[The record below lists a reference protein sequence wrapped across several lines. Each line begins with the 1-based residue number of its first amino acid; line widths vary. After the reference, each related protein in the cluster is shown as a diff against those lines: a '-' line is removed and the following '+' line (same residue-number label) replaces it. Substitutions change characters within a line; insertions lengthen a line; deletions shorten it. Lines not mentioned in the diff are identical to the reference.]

1 MKILSVFGTRPEAI
15 KMAPLINCLVKCQS
29 IESIVC
35 NTSQH
40 KDMLEPIIRF
50 FGIKSQ
56 YNLNIMRPN
65 QTLNNITSDILNRL
79 SPILQKEKP
88 DWVLVQGDTTTTLS
102 ASLASFYARI
112 KIGHVE
118 AGLRTG
124 DNYAPYPEEM
134 NRKIT
139 TALANL
145 HFTPTNF
152 GKNNLLKEGV
162 SESKIFVTGNTV
174 VDALNFTLSKI
185 LTPNESNKYE
195 KTLLNLGVQLTNRII
210 LVTGHRRESIGVNL
224 TNICKALIR
233 IAESYPDVSI
243 IYPVHMNPNVRRQ
256 VLKILENQKG
266 VYLIDPLDY
275 PTFVWLMTRSSII
288 LTDSGGIQEE
298 APSLGIPVLVM
309 RNVTE
314 RQESIDLG
322 VGQLIGTE
330 PNNIFDK
337 TKLLLDRPIR
347 PNSPHKNSN
356 PYGDGSASIRIV
368 KALLNTD

>member
-1 MKILSVFGTRPEAI
+1 
-15 KMAPLINCLVKCQS
+15 MAPLINCLVKCQS

-210 LVTGHRRESIGVNL
+210 LVTGHRRENIGVNL

-322 VGQLIGTE
+322 VGQLIGTD

-347 PNSPHKNSN
+347 PNSPDKNSN

>member
-185 LTPNESNKYE
+185 LTPNESNK
-195 KTLLNLGVQLTNRII
+195 
-210 LVTGHRRESIGVNL
+210 
-224 TNICKALIR
+224 
-233 IAESYPDVSI
+233 
-243 IYPVHMNPNVRRQ
+243 
-256 VLKILENQKG
+256 
-266 VYLIDPLDY
+266 
-275 PTFVWLMTRSSII
+275 
-288 LTDSGGIQEE
+288 
-298 APSLGIPVLVM
+298 
-309 RNVTE
+309 
-314 RQESIDLG
+314 
-322 VGQLIGTE
+322 
-330 PNNIFDK
+330 
-337 TKLLLDRPIR
+337 
-347 PNSPHKNSN
+347 
-356 PYGDGSASIRIV
+356 
-368 KALLNTD
+368 